1 MRTIL
6 YLSLIIIA
14 TSAYLKGIDVSTW
27 QGKNID
33 WKKVKSDGVK
43 FAIIRAGYVG
53 KGGTVRD
60 NTFDINYK
68 NAKAAKV
75 PLGVYWYSYATSQ
88 KGGEKEALACMSVI
102 KGKKFEWP
110 IYIDIEENSQL
121 AAGKKAVSSVV
132 RGWCET
138 LKKHKYYCGLYC
150 GASDYGTHFEDD
162 VKKKYPIWVAHWYV
176 KKPSINGK
184 WGVWQYSE
192 KGNVKGIQGNVDL
205 DYGQI
210 DYEPIIKKGHYNG
223 Y

>member
-27 QGKNID
+27 QGKNIN
-33 WKKVKSDGVK
+33 WKQVKSDGVK
-43 FAIIRAGYVG
+43 FAIIRAGYIG

-60 NTFDINYK
+60 DTFDINYK

-110 IYIDIEENSQL
+110 IYIDIEEKSQF

-138 LKKHKYYCGLYC
+138 LKKHKYYCGIYSS
-150 GASDYGTHFEDD
+150 ASAYSTHFEDD
-162 VKKKYPIWVAHWYV
+162 VKKKYAIWVAHWGV
-176 KKPSINGK
+176 KKPSFNGK

-192 KGNVKGIQGNVDL
+192 KGKVKGIGGNVDL

>member
-27 QGKNID
+27 QGKNIN
-33 WKKVKSDGVK
+33 WKQVKSDGVK
-43 FAIIRAGYVG
+43 FAIIRAGYIG

-60 NTFDINYK
+60 DTFDINYK

-110 IYIDIEENSQL
+110 IYIDIEEKSQF

-138 LKKHKYYCGLYC
+138 LKKHKYYCGIYSS
-150 GASDYGTHFEDD
+150 ASAYSTHFEDD
-162 VKKKYPIWVAHWYV
+162 VKKNYAIWVAHWGV
-176 KKPSINGK
+176 KKPSFNGK
-184 WGVWQYSE
+184 WGVWQT
-192 KGNVKGIQGNVDL
+192 GVGRVKGYNNDVDA
-205 DYGQI
+205 DIGQI

>member
-138 LKKHKYYCGLYC
+138 LKKHKYYCGIYSS
-150 GASDYGTHFEDD
+150 ASAYSTHFEDD
-162 VKKKYPIWVAHWYV
+162 VKKNYAIWVAHWGV
-176 KKPSINGK
+176 KKPSFNGK
-184 WGVWQYSE
+184 WGVWQTGVGRL
-192 KGNVKGIQGNVDL
+192 KVIITTLMLILVKLIMNL
-205 DYGQI
+205 
-210 DYEPIIKKGHYNG
+210 
-223 Y
+223 

>member
-1 MRTIL
+1 MKKIL
-6 YLSLIIIA
+6 LLSLITISI
-14 TSAYLKGIDVSTW
+14 SLSLKGIDVSTW

-33 WKKVKSDGVK
+33 WKQVKSDGVK

-53 KGGTVRD
+53 TGGTVRD

-110 IYIDIEENSQL
+110 IYIDIEEKSQF

-138 LKKHKYYCGLYC
+138 LKKHKYYCGIYSS
-150 GASDYGTHFEDD
+150 ASAYSTHFEDD
-162 VKKKYPIWVAHWYV
+162 VKKNYAIWVAHWGV
-176 KKPSINGK
+176 KKPSFNGK

-192 KGNVKGIQGNVDL
+192 KGKVKGIGGNVDL